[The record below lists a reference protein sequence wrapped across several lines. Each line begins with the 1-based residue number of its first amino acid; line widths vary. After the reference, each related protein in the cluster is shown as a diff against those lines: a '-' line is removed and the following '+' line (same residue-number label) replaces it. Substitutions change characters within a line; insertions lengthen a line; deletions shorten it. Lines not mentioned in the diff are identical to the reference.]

1 MITPKSRQKWLFEL
15 LKKEPA
21 CTYLNAFH
29 QYKQRYDF
37 SETTFVSDWKKANKE
52 LETWQN
58 KVSSEVQKQEIQI
71 EVEARKGNILT
82 KIEAL
87 AVLSQIARGEPLEKD
102 NKKYYPSFR
111 DQINA
116 VTQLA
121 KIEGWEAKETQ
132 TGNIEIASWVK
143 TTPLTIEVIDSRDK
157 VINE

>member
-1 MITPKSRQKWLFEL
+1 MQTNKARQKWLFEL

-29 QYKQRYDF
+29 QYKQKYDF
-37 SETTFVSDWKKANKE
+37 SETTFVSDWKKANKD

-58 KVSSEVQKQEIQI
+58 KVNSEVQKQEIQM

-87 AVLSQIARGEPLEKD
+87 AVLSQIARGEPIKKD
-102 NKKYYPSFR
+102 NEKYYPSFR

-121 KIEGWEAKETQ
+121 KIEGWEAPTKQE
-132 TGNIEIASWVK
+132 VK
-143 TTPLTIEVIDSRDK
+143 GDFSISEVKIIWEGIPDD
-157 VINE
+157 